1 MATKTSTRSDL
12 IRVYLLNVE
21 DIYYLFRGCASS
33 VAERMKR
40 GLPVDIKTL
49 ADSKSIKSL
58 QMKLNL
64 YSLKYEGIKCAE
76 RGDREAIAR
85 EVIEEAEEIN
95 NE

>member
-21 DIYYLFRGCASS
+21 DIYYQFRACASS
-33 VAERMKR
+33 VAKRMKR
-40 GLPVDIKTL
+40 GLFVDIKTL
-49 ADSKSIKSL
+49 ADSESIKSL
-58 QMKLNL
+58 QRKLNL

-76 RGDREAIAR
+76 SGDRETIAT